1 MNRKLKIAGIIVIAI
16 IVLTILI
23 SIFLSTSRSMLLSN
37 SEFGGNIGFSAPAST
52 GLPSGGVRFANP
64 IGTSKLAADT
74 MQAEVPVVSSP
85 AIIDK
90 KIIKNGNLSL
100 KVDRVDSVVEKINQ
114 ITKDNQGEIFSSN
127 FSQTKTNIK
136 SGSMVVKM
144 PVANF
149 EKTFGEIKGVASLVL
164 SESTSGQ
171 DVTEQYVDL
180 QGQLKNKQAEEQQFV
195 EIMKQAQ
202 KIQDILD
209 VTQQLSRVRGEIE
222 RLQGQIKF
230 MDSQTDMSTIT
241 VRLSEDQEI
250 TVVDSWR
257 PWQVIKDSV
266 NVLIKEV
273 QGSINFIIKLVI
285 NIIPILVIWGLIA
298 WIFFIIGKKV
308 YFKIKG

>member
-1 MNRKLKIAGIIVIAI
+1 MSKGLKIAGV
-16 IVLTILI
+16 ILI
-23 SIFLSTSRSMLLSN
+23 SIFALMVISVVLLSASQN
-37 SEFGGNIGFSAPAST
+37 MLSSKSDFGGSELGTMET
-52 GLPSGGVRFANP
+52 GLPSGGVGFANP
-64 IGTSKLAADT
+64 IGRSKMAADT
-74 MQAEVPVVSSP
+74 MMAETASP
-85 AIIDK
+85 EAIQIDK

-100 KVDRVDSVVEKINQ
+100 KVDRVDSAVEKISQ
-114 ITKDNQGEIFSSN
+114 IAKDNQGEIFSSN
-127 FSQTKTNIK
+127 FNQTKTNIK

-149 EKTFGEIKGVASLVL
+149 EKTFSQIKGVASLVL

-171 DVTEQYVDL
+171 DVTEEYADL
-180 QGQLKNKQAEEQQFV
+180 QGQLKNKQAEEQQFA

-230 MDSQTDMSTIT
+230 MDSQTNMSTIT
-241 VRLSEDQEI
+241 VRLSEDQNI

-257 PWQVIKDSV
+257 PWQIIKDSV
-266 NVLIKEV
+266 NSLIKNI

-285 NIIPILVIWGLIA
+285 IIIPILAVWAVIIWMVYG
-298 WIFFIIGKKV
+298 IGKKI
-308 YFKIKG
+308 YLKFKK